1 MTFKLRAMAIA
12 LMFCFVPLIML
23 LIDAAFKRPKKL
35 RKTATDKNFVVRM
48 PEYVLYVGI
57 ADCLAVMFLFL
68 VYYIDDVPN
77 NKVAAYMLFIPV
89 LGFWLGT
96 ALIIRPVTRKIVVSN
111 DKITVY
117 SPLKKVYSF
126 NMSDIASVK
135 LRGKKFHYCYAE
147 KITIVTKQGK
157 KISAENLEMQYER
170 LCRLIKTNVPNELLT
185 GFD

>member
-77 NKVAAYMLFIPV
+77 TKVAAYMLFIPV

-135 LRGKKFHYCYAE
+135 LRGKNF
-147 KITIVTKQGK
+147 TIVMQRKSQLLRSK
-157 KISAENLEMQYER
+157 ARKLAQKIWKCNM
-170 LCRLIKTNVPNELLT
+170 N
-185 GFD
+185 GFAD